1 MIAAAGT
8 AEEGL
13 AILLF
18 IIVGS
23 LIIWIIAAA
32 RGPAQYDIR
41 YKGGAP
47 YCPRCNRQVSLRR
60 EYCRCCGY
68 AFVTYR
74 SQSNHAPQPNQ
85 NTDPLPD
92 QQLVDLSEIA
102 GRFFQGILTKLSKL
116 GINILRIL
124 KFILSLQWVS
134 TLPEWA
140 QPIVWGLIVPIPP
153 VIIFLVFRAIVLC
166 H

>member
-1 MIAAAGT
+1 MLAAAGT
-8 AEEGL
+8 VEEGA

-18 IIVGS
+18 IIVGGF
-23 LIIWIIAAA
+23 IIWIIAAA
-32 RGPAQYDIR
+32 RGPAQYDLH

-74 SQSNHAPQPNQ
+74 PQSHQ
-85 NTDPLPD
+85 TTKPLGG
-92 QQLVDLSEIA
+92 QGSVDLFEIER
-102 GRFFQGILTKLSKL
+102 RFIQVIAAKLSKL
-116 GINILRIL
+116 GSHGFQLFRVVITLR
-124 KFILSLQWVS
+124 WVS
-134 TLPEWA
+134 TLPEWT
-140 QPIVWGLIVPIPP
+140 QPIVWGLIVSIPFIAI
-153 VIIFLVFRAIVLC
+153 VLTFRAIILC